1 MRHVSSL
8 TYHLPTLSFSSGFL
22 LRKVKKNRYSVPMQ
36 KPIVAIVGR
45 PNVGKSTLFNRMIR
59 SQVAIVD
66 DIPGVTRDR
75 NYCDAEW
82 EGKRFIAID
91 TGGFYP
97 EPPEDI
103 FIHIREQA
111 IFAIE
116 EADIIIQLLDGKAGL
131 IPSDMELARFLR
143 TSGKKV
149 LWVVNKI
156 DGPTREERI
165 HDFHAIGADE
175 LLPFSAATGYGYD
188 DFMDRLTSLF
198 PSYVEEEIEYP
209 KIAVVG
215 RPNVGKSTLI
225 NTLLAKKRMI
235 VSPVPGTTRD
245 SIDSIC
251 TYYGRR
257 YLFID
262 TAGLRKKSRIGYS
275 IERFSM
281 VRAIRS
287 IERCDIALIAI
298 DASEDI
304 GEQDQKIAGIVEG
317 YGKGAIILLNKW
329 DLVDKPEERYESLCR
344 RLARKMW
351 FMQYVPVITISAL
364 SKKRITNIFPII
376 DGILKEREK
385 RISTADLNK
394 FFKEFASRLSLPS
407 YKGRA
412 VKIYYI
418 TQVKT
423 EPPAFVVFT
432 NYTSAIKDAAIRQ
445 IEKGLR
451 NRFSFMG
458 TPVRIYIKPKKRDS
472 I

>member
-1 MRHVSSL
+1 
-8 TYHLPTLSFSSGFL
+8 
-22 LRKVKKNRYSVPMQ
+22 MQ

-45 PNVGKSTLFNRMIR
+45 PNVGKSTLFNRMAG
-59 SQVAIVD
+59 SQVAIVE

-75 NYCDAEW
+75 NYRDAEW
-82 EGKRFIAID
+82 EGKGFIVVD

-103 FIHIREQA
+103 FVHIREQA

-116 EADIIIQLLDGKAGL
+116 EADIIIHILDGKEGL

-143 TSGKKV
+143 ASGKKV

-156 DGPTREERI
+156 DGPTREGRI

-175 LLPFSAATGYGYD
+175 LLPLSAATGYGYD
-188 DFMDRLTSLF
+188 DFMDRLTSLL
-198 PSYVEEEIEYP
+198 PSYIEEEIEYP

-225 NTLLAKKRMI
+225 NTFLGKRRMI

-287 IERCDIALIAI
+287 IERCDVALVIM
-298 DASEDI
+298 DATEGI
-304 GEQDQKIAGIVEG
+304 VEQDQRIAGIVG
-317 YGKGAIILLNKW
+317 SYGKGAVLLFNKW
-329 DLVDKPEERYESLCR
+329 DLIERPEKEFK
-344 RLARKMW
+344 RLGKEISRKFW
-351 FMQYVPVITISAL
+351 FMQYAPLLTVSAL
-364 SKKRITNIFPII
+364 EKRRVTKVFLIIDEIIREKKKRIP
-376 DGILKEREK
+376 
-385 RISTADLNK
+385 TAELNK
-394 FFKEFASRLSLPS
+394 FFNESLSTMVLPS
-407 YKGRA
+407 YKGKA
-412 VKIYYI
+412 VKLYYI
-418 TQVKT
+418 TQAKT
-423 EPPAFVVFT
+423 EPPVFVIFANYPSALT
-432 NYTSAIKDAAIRQ
+432 NAYIRY
-445 IEKGLR
+445 IEKSLR
-451 NRFSFMG
+451 ERFLFTG
-458 TPVRIYIKPKKRDS
+458 TPIRIYVRARKRAKS
-472 I
+472 ETF

>member
-1 MRHVSSL
+1 
-8 TYHLPTLSFSSGFL
+8 
-22 LRKVKKNRYSVPMQ
+22 MQ
-36 KPIVAIVGR
+36 KPIIAIVGR
-45 PNVGKSTLFNRMIR
+45 PNVGKSTLFNRMAG
-59 SQVAIVD
+59 SQVAIVE

-75 NYCDAEW
+75 NYRDAEW
-82 EGKRFIAID
+82 EGKSFIVVD

-103 FIHIREQA
+103 FVHIREQA

-116 EADIIIQLLDGKAGL
+116 EADIIIHILDGKEGL

-143 TSGKKV
+143 ASGKKV

-175 LLPFSAATGYGYD
+175 LLPLSAATGYGYD
-188 DFMDRLTSLF
+188 DFMDRLTSLL

-225 NTLLAKKRMI
+225 NTFLGKRRMI

-251 TYYGRR
+251 TYYGRK

-287 IERCDIALIAI
+287 IERCDVALVVM
-298 DASEDI
+298 DATEGI
-304 GEQDQKIAGIVEG
+304 VEQDQRTAGIVG
-317 YGKGAIILLNKW
+317 SYGKSAVLLFNKW
-329 DLVDKPEERYESLCR
+329 DLIERPEKEFK
-344 RLARKMW
+344 RLGKELSRKFW
-351 FMQYVPVITISAL
+351 FMQYAPLLTVSAL
-364 SKKRITNIFPII
+364 EKRRVTKVFLIIDEIIKERKKRIP
-376 DGILKEREK
+376 
-385 RISTADLNK
+385 TAELNK
-394 FFKEFASRLSLPS
+394 FFNESLSTMVLPS
-407 YKGRA
+407 YKGKA
-412 VKIYYI
+412 VRLYYI

-423 EPPAFVVFT
+423 EPPVFVIFANYPSALT
-432 NYTSAIKDAAIRQ
+432 NAYIRY
-445 IEKGLR
+445 IEKSIR
-451 NRFSFMG
+451 ERFLFTG
-458 TPVRIYIKPKKRDS
+458 TPIRIYVRARKRAK
-472 I
+472 IETF

>member
-1 MRHVSSL
+1 M
-8 TYHLPTLSFSSGFL
+8 P
-22 LRKVKKNRYSVPMQ
+22 

-45 PNVGKSTLFNRMIR
+45 PNVGKSTLFNRMTV
-59 SQVAIVD
+59 SQVAIVE

-82 EGKRFIAID
+82 EGKGFIAVD

-103 FIHIREQA
+103 FVLIREQA

-116 EADIIIQLLDGKAGL
+116 EADIIIHLLDGKQGL
-131 IPSDMELARFLR
+131 TPSDMELARFLR
-143 TSGKKV
+143 ASGKKV

-175 LLPFSAATGYGYD
+175 LLPLSAATGYGYD
-188 DFMDRLTSLF
+188 DFMDRLTSLL
-198 PSYVEEEIEYP
+198 PSYVEEKIEYP

-225 NTLLAKKRMI
+225 NTFLGKKRMI

-287 IERCDIALIAI
+287 IERCDVALVVM
-298 DASEDI
+298 DATE
-304 GEQDQKIAGIVEG
+304 GLVEQDQRIAGIVG
-317 YGKGAIILLNKW
+317 SYGKSAVFLFNKW
-329 DLVDKPEERYESLCR
+329 DLIERPEQEFK
-344 RLARKMW
+344 RLGKEFGRKFW
-351 FMQYVPVITISAL
+351 FMQYAPLLTVSAIEKRRVTKVFL
-364 SKKRITNIFPII
+364 IIDEIIKERKKRIP
-376 DGILKEREK
+376 
-385 RISTADLNK
+385 TAELNK
-394 FFKEFASRLSLPS
+394 FFNEALSGMALPAH
-407 YKGRA
+407 KGKT
-412 VKIYYI
+412 VKLYYI

-423 EPPAFVVFT
+423 EPPVFVIFT
-432 NYTSAIKDAAIRQ
+432 NYPSVFKDANIRY
-445 IEKGLR
+445 IEKCLR
-451 NRFSFMG
+451 EKFSFKG
-458 TPVRIYIKPKKRDS
+458 TPIRINVRARKRGKS
-472 I
+472 RIESG

>member
-1 MRHVSSL
+1 
-8 TYHLPTLSFSSGFL
+8 
-22 LRKVKKNRYSVPMQ
+22 MQ

-45 PNVGKSTLFNRMIR
+45 PNVGKSTLFNRMAG
-59 SQVAIVD
+59 SQVAIVE

-75 NYCDAEW
+75 NYRDAEW
-82 EGKRFIAID
+82 EGKGFIVVD

-103 FIHIREQA
+103 FVHIREQA

-116 EADIIIQLLDGKAGL
+116 EADIIIHILDGKEGL

-143 TSGKKV
+143 ASGKKV

-156 DGPTREERI
+156 DGPTREGRI

-175 LLPFSAATGYGYD
+175 LLPLSAATGYGYD
-188 DFMDRLTSLF
+188 DFMDRLTSLL
-198 PSYVEEEIEYP
+198 PSYIEEEIEYP

-225 NTLLAKKRMI
+225 NTFLGKRRMI

-287 IERCDIALIAI
+287 IERCDVALVIM
-298 DASEDI
+298 DATEGI
-304 GEQDQKIAGIVEG
+304 VEQDQRIAGIVG
-317 YGKGAIILLNKW
+317 SYGKGAVLLFNKW
-329 DLVDKPEERYESLCR
+329 DLIERPEKEFK
-344 RLARKMW
+344 RLGKEISRKFW
-351 FMQYVPVITISAL
+351 FMQYAPLLTVSAL
-364 SKKRITNIFPII
+364 EKRRVTKVFLIIDEIIRERKKRIP
-376 DGILKEREK
+376 
-385 RISTADLNK
+385 TAELNK
-394 FFKEFASRLSLPS
+394 FFNESLSTMVLPS
-407 YKGRA
+407 YKGKA
-412 VKIYYI
+412 VKLYYI
-418 TQVKT
+418 TQAKT
-423 EPPAFVVFT
+423 EPPVFVIFANYPSALT
-432 NYTSAIKDAAIRQ
+432 NAYIRY
-445 IEKGLR
+445 IEKSLR
-451 NRFSFMG
+451 ERFLFTG
-458 TPVRIYIKPKKRDS
+458 TPIRIYVRARKRAKS
-472 I
+472 ETF